1 MYYPIGAILE
11 RRTTETSPAAL
22 ISLNLDGLKFI
33 QHSDPGEYQT
43 IHWILKN
50 SIEGPILEAVGDDY
64 SEHGRISSS
73 TGIPTLLGWK
83 GHEFQWR
90 GSANSINKRE
100 LHVAEIYQ
108 TTDSIRRK
116 YLLDKYRIKY
126 IYVGVRERAKYPKLN
141 LESSDRLQQVFY
153 SDTTTLYKVVPK

>member
-1 MYYPIGAILE
+1 M
-11 RRTTETSPAAL
+11 
-22 ISLNLDGLKFI
+22 
-33 QHSDPGEYQT
+33 
-43 IHWILKN
+43 KN
-50 SIEGPILEAVGDDY
+50 DIEGPILEAVGDDY
-64 SEHGRISSS
+64 SEHARVSSS

-83 GHEFQWR
+83 GHELQWR
-90 GSANSINKRE
+90 GSSKSINKRE

-108 TTDSIRRK
+108 TADSLRRK
-116 YLLDKYRIKY
+116 YLLDMYGIKY